1 MPMSR
6 GGHAGPA
13 GPFTFMGTKE
23 ERRAACTEVRSGSRL
38 YTERVRGRGP
48 EAAYGMLCAQ
58 ELTPQESLALVEKLL
73 LPVPLSRVGS
83 DPTVDRKCT
92 RL

>member
-1 MPMSR
+1 MSR

-13 GPFTFMGTKE
+13 GPFAFMGTE
-23 ERRAACTEVRSGSRL
+23 EGRRAACTEVRSDSRL
-38 YTERVRGRGP
+38 HTERARGRGP
-48 EAAYGMLCAQ
+48 EAACGTLRAQ
-58 ELTPQESLALVEKLL
+58 ALTPQESLALVEKLL
-73 LPVPLSRVGS
+73 LPVPLSRVGP